1 VDVLLDGLV
10 EALRLLVTGDE
21 DTWSIT
27 ALTLRVS
34 LSATLVALVVGL
46 PLGTAVA
53 VARFPGRRVL
63 LAGANTGM
71 GLPPVV
77 VGLFVTV
84 LLWRSGPLGA
94 FGLLYTPAAMVIAQ
108 AAIATPIVV
117 ALVAVALQQVDP
129 DFRVQMQA
137 LGATPLRAHLAL
149 LAEARL
155 PLLAAAM
162 AAFGAVVSEV
172 GAAQM
177 VGGNLVGQTR
187 VLTTA
192 AVLATSRGQ
201 FALAI
206 AFGLILLLIAFAVNL
221 VLTTVQQ
228 RTPVDR

>member
-1 VDVLLDGLV
+1 MDVLFDGV
-10 EALRLLVTGDE
+10 ADAIALLLSGDQ
-21 DTWSIT
+21 DSWSII
-27 ALTLRVS
+27 ALTLRIS
-34 LSATLVALVVGL
+34 LSATALALLMGL
-46 PLGTAVA
+46 PLGAIVA
-53 VARFPGRRVL
+53 LARVPGRQVVL
-63 LAGANTGM
+63 AAANTGM
-71 GLPPVV
+71 GMPPVV

-94 FGLLYTPAAMVIAQ
+94 LGLLYTPTAMVIAQ

-117 ALVAVALQQVDP
+117 ALVAAALQQVDP

-137 LGATPLRAHLAL
+137 LGATPLRALAAL
-149 LAEARL
+149 LGEARL

-177 VGGNLVGQTR
+177 VGGNLAGQTR

-201 FALAI
+201 FSLAI
-206 AFGLILLLIAFAVNL
+206 AFGLILLLIACGVNL
-221 VLTTVQQ
+221 ALTLIQQ
-228 RTPVDR
+228 RQTVTR